1 MNLGQ
6 VASFSASLGREPF
19 VVELDN
25 IVVLSMNHHDAVI
38 LRHLLHR
45 ELDAPHVQPDSRP
58 LGMRGQNVGGK
69 NLGTGKSLLDY
80 VADLVKRLERLR
92 TKPPHVK

>member
-6 VASFSASLGREPF
+6 VASLGTPLGREPF
-19 VVELDN
+19 VVKLDN
-25 IVVLSMNHHDAVI
+25 IVVLGMKHHDAVI
-38 LRHLLHR
+38 LRHLFHR

-92 TKPPHVK
+92 TQQPHVK